1 MEKLPDTLHSIM
13 ARFLDDDCAKDAA
26 FIDGGIAAIGDIREL
41 AKTNLVYINDKDF
54 NSERY
59 LELTEEGEDYRRAF
73 FPTKD
78 EQIEDL
84 KAVLQDIFDE
94 APYLSHAYTTA
105 YKALTGKKFK
115 E

>member
-1 MEKLPDTLHSIM
+1 MEKLPNDLHAIM
-13 ARFLDDDCAKDAA
+13 ALFIRDDKVSDVT
-26 FIDGGIAAIGDIREL
+26 FSETMHVIDDVRQLHKLGLIEDPDKQWGRHIA
-41 AKTNLVYINDKDF
+41 
-54 NSERY
+54 
-59 LELTEEGEDYRRAF
+59 LTEEGEGYLRVF

-84 KAVLQDIFDE
+84 KAALQDIFNE

-105 YKALTGKKFK
+105 YKALTGKEFK